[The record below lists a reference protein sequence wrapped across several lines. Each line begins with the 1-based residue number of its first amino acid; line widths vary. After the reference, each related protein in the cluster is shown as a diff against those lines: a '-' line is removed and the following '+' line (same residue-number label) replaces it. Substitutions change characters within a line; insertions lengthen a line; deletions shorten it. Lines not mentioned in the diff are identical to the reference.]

1 MYFNYSFLRFSH
13 FQHLNSLLET
23 LHECWDNDAE
33 ARLSAANVSFRMDE
47 LCDTNIE
54 DIIQSSE
61 HGSTVMATVP
71 STSTIGTTTIAT
83 IEIHRP
89 TEHSQSSPPPYYS
102 PTDPTPFHGQR
113 GAFPFVIGPIF
124 TQHRRPLFQTSMPH
138 ILSGDNEHLSRGSPH
153 SVTRPGYHMTARC
166 TRSLRSSVYLEQE
179 VLRLNECNSS
189 EAMSVRNSLLL
200 CNDEPVNNQTSESE
214 EEFVRELSQSPRG
227 QTHESMSR
235 PSDEEEDTA
244 EGYVGTIQSVRLDD
258 STSLDGRDLRPS
270 QTFLQSDGSD
280 VTSNLNSDSGI
291 LNSQS
296 EVSHSNATT
305 SPSEGSQCERRD
317 SLDSDNEALTSSMD
331 SGVPSSKEMT
341 LLKDGTNSFPPPSE
355 NSENSVST
363 VTSV

>member
-1 MYFNYSFLRFSH
+1 MN
-13 FQHLNSLLET
+13 
-23 LHECWDNDAE
+23 
-33 ARLSAANVSFRMDE
+33 E

-61 HGSTVMATVP
+61 LGSTATVP
-71 STSTIGTTTIAT
+71 STLTNGTATIAA

-102 PTDPTPFHGQR
+102 PTDPIPFHGQR
-113 GAFPFVIGPIF
+113 GAFPFVTGPIF

-153 SVTRPGYHMTARC
+153 SITRQGNHMTARC
-166 TRSLRSSVYLEQE
+166 TRSLRSSVHLEQE
-179 VLRLNECNSS
+179 LMRLNECNSS
-189 EAMSVRNSLLL
+189 EALSVRNSLLL
-200 CNDEPVNNQTSESE
+200 CNEHEHELSNHQTRESE
-214 EEFVRELSQSPRG
+214 EELVRELSQSPRG
-227 QTHESMSR
+227 QSHDSMSH
-235 PSDEEEDTA
+235 PSEEEGTV
-244 EGYVGTIQSVRLDD
+244 EGNIQSVRFDD
-258 STSLDGRDLRPS
+258 SVSLDGRDLGPS
-270 QTFLQSDGSD
+270 VMFLQSGDSD
-280 VTSNLNSDSGI
+280 LTSNLNSDSGI

-305 SPSEGSQCERRD
+305 SSSESSHCERRS
-317 SLDSDNEALTSSMD
+317 SLDSDNEVLTSSMD

-341 LLKDGTNSFPPPSE
+341 VLEEDPILKLPPSE